1 MLYRF
6 PYDDRCEA
14 IWLYESHIAKA
25 PNAKTLR
32 QTTAPYKEQVSFNG
46 ETGVRAFHNYVKERH
61 LFDDLLKMLKATPSA
76 RQVVVAGTPV
86 LREQL
91 TMYGRYACK
100 HFRTQAETNFHAVYF
115 LSLEGDNAYVGHH
128 HSIYKV
134 AVNALYTIKESND

>member
-6 PYDDRCEA
+6 PYDYGCEE
-14 IWLYESHIAKA
+14 IMLYESDIANA
-25 PNAKTLR
+25 PNANKLR
-32 QTTAPYKEQVSFNG
+32 REIASSKKVVSFNG
-46 ETGVRAFHNYVKERH
+46 ETGVHAFNNYVKERR
-61 LFDDLLKMLKATPSA
+61 LFDDLIQKVKAISPV

-134 AVNALYTIKESND
+134 AVNALYTIQESND

>member
-1 MLYRF
+1 MM
-6 PYDDRCEA
+6 
-14 IWLYESHIAKA
+14 IAVKQSGFMS
-25 PNAKTLR
+25 PILPKLQMQKRSGR
-32 QTTAPYKEQVSFNG
+32 QPPPYKEQVSFNG
-46 ETGVRAFHNYVKERH
+46 ETGVRAFHNFVMEWH
-61 LFDDLLKMLKATPSA
+61 LFDDLLKLLKATPSA

-134 AVNALYTIKESND
+134 AVNALYTIQESND